1 MELKLKEIRKNNK
14 LSQNTVAEFLNI
26 STQNYCRYEL
36 GQVKISLEDTI
47 KLADYYNVSLDYL
60 CGRRFNNNI
69 GYIPDNKRPAINTL
83 LELDEN
89 QFKIIED
96 YINYIAQNKTKK

>member
-1 MELKLKEIRKNNK
+1 MCMEMNLKSIRKNNK
-14 LSQNTVAEFLNI
+14 LSQKAVAEFLNT

-60 CGRRFNNNI
+60 CNRRFNNNI
-69 GYIPDNKRPAINTL
+69 GYIPDEKRPAVNTL
-83 LELDEN
+83 LELDDN
-89 QFKIIED
+89 KFKMIED
-96 YINYIAQNKTKK
+96 YINFVANK